1 MIDLATLTALAQ
13 AATPGIREF
22 ETVPLP
28 GFEDGTQTAVVL
40 NVVNHDGT
48 RRGVILRHQGHDW
61 EPSKEDQAFIAA
73 CSPDVILALV
83 ARVRTLEEVLKLALH
98 RYKTLLRGS
107 EYVAEEQ
114 AIESA
119 LTPSEP
125 RDAD

>member
-1 MIDLATLTALAQ
+1 MNLATLTALAQ
-13 AATPGIREF
+13 AATPGKREF
-22 ETVPLP
+22 AIVPLP
-28 GFEDGTQTAVVL
+28 GFEDGSQTAVVL
-40 NVVNHDGT
+40 NIVDTDGM
-48 RRGVILRHQGHDW
+48 RCGVILRHQGHDW